1 MSEDN
6 MTIEI
11 DIRDIEEIEKNI
23 EILAEWMTNHYTRFG
38 AQAIALTAI
47 LDKVEELKK
56 ELAEKENTKE

>member
-1 MSEDN
+1 MSKEN

-11 DIRDIEEIEKNI
+11 DIRDVEEVERNI
-23 EILAEWMTNHYTRFG
+23 EILAEWMMNHYTRIG

-56 ELAEKENTKE
+56 ELAEKENT

>member
-23 EILAEWMTNHYTRFG
+23 KILVEWMISHYTRFG

-56 ELAEKENTKE
+56 ELAEEENT

>member
-47 LDKVEELKK
+47 LEKVEELKK
-56 ELAEKENTKE
+56 ELAEEEKT

>member
-23 EILAEWMTNHYTRFG
+23 EILVEWMISHYTRFG

-56 ELAEKENTKE
+56 ELAEKENT

>member
-1 MSEDN
+1 MFNEN

-11 DIRDIEEIEKNI
+11 DIRDVEEIENNI

-38 AQAIALTAI
+38 AQVIALTAI

-56 ELAEKENTKE
+56 ELAKEENT

>member
-23 EILAEWMTNHYTRFG
+23 EILVEWMISHYTRVG

-56 ELAEKENTKE
+56 ELAEKENT

>member
-11 DIRDIEEIEKNI
+11 DIRDIEEIEKNMG
-23 EILAEWMTNHYTRFG
+23 ILAEWMTSHYTRFG
-38 AQAIALTAI
+38 AQVIALTAI

-56 ELAEKENTKE
+56 ELAEEENT

>member
-23 EILAEWMTNHYTRFG
+23 EILAEWMTNYYTRFG

-56 ELAEKENTKE
+56 ELAEEENT

>member
-23 EILAEWMTNHYTRFG
+23 EILVEWMISHYTRFG

-47 LDKVEELKK
+47 LDKVEGLKK
-56 ELAEKENTKE
+56 ELAEKENT

>member
-23 EILAEWMTNHYTRFG
+23 KILAEWMTSHYTRFG

-56 ELAEKENTKE
+56 ELAEEENT

>member
-23 EILAEWMTNHYTRFG
+23 EILAEWMTNHYIRFG
-38 AQAIALTAI
+38 AQVIALTAI
-47 LDKVEELKK
+47 LDKVKELK
-56 ELAEKENTKE
+56 EQLAKDE

>member
-23 EILAEWMTNHYTRFG
+23 EILAEWMISHYTRFG

-56 ELAEKENTKE
+56 ELVEKENT

>member
-1 MSEDN
+1 MSNEN

-11 DIRDIEEIEKNI
+11 DIRDVEEIEKNT

-47 LDKVEELKK
+47 YDKVEELKR
-56 ELAEKENTKE
+56 ELAKEENT

>member
-23 EILAEWMTNHYTRFG
+23 EILAEWMISHYTRFG

-56 ELAEKENTKE
+56 ELAEEENT

>member
-38 AQAIALTAI
+38 AQVIALTAI
-47 LDKVEELKK
+47 LDKVKELKEQLVK
-56 ELAEKENTKE
+56 DE

>member
-23 EILAEWMTNHYTRFG
+23 EILAKWMTSHYTRFG
-38 AQAIALTAI
+38 AQVIALTAI
-47 LDKVEELKK
+47 LDKVKELK
-56 ELAEKENTKE
+56 EQLAEEENT

>member
-11 DIRDIEEIEKNI
+11 DSRDIEEIENNFDDLGKWLT
-23 EILAEWMTNHYTRFG
+23 EHFTRFG

-47 LDKVEELKK
+47 LDKVEELKR
-56 ELAEKENTKE
+56 ELAEKENT

>member
-1 MSEDN
+1 MSNEN

-11 DIRDIEEIEKNI
+11 DIRDVEEIERNI

-47 LDKVEELKK
+47 FDKVEELKE
-56 ELAEKENTKE
+56 ELAEKENT

>member
-23 EILAEWMTNHYTRFG
+23 LFTLLQRGSMRKRNYETYENLIMAF
-38 AQAIALTAI
+38 
-47 LDKVEELKK
+47 EETSKNK
-56 ELAEKENTKE
+56 